1 MLPLPSKGGACTGGR
16 KSRPIGEILCGCAER
31 RCWPHWDPHTHCCG
45 GSAYALP
52 AAVSGTQEESR
63 GEARRDACLIGI
75 KAQTRCERG
84 DQDRTACVARGVS
97 FASPDIRQAVLVSSF
112 ITYPRER
119 RFSHAGGGESGS
131 GSLSPLRLLTLSTRR
146 EGGSRV
152 FSFAR
157 TLRGGG
163 VLCVSLVGSPE
174 ERCIRRRC
182 ALSAAGGCYSWK
194 APALPPPRPSS

>member
-1 MLPLPSKGGACTGGR
+1 MVFTTFELSPSRVAVHVRSAQQCSPCRQKGELVRGGVSPDLSARYCAGVLNAAAGHTGT
-16 KSRPIGEILCGCAER
+16 LT
-31 RCWPHWDPHTHCCG
+31 HTAAACG

-52 AAVSGTQEESR
+52 ADVSGTQEESR

-97 FASPDIRQAVLVSSF
+97 FASPGIRQAVLVSSF
-112 ITYPRER
+112 ITYPRDR

-146 EGGSRV
+146 EGCSRV
-152 FSFAR
+152 CHSLAR
-157 TLRGGG
+157 
-163 VLCVSLVGSPE
+163 
-174 ERCIRRRC
+174 
-182 ALSAAGGCYSWK
+182 
-194 APALPPPRPSS
+194 